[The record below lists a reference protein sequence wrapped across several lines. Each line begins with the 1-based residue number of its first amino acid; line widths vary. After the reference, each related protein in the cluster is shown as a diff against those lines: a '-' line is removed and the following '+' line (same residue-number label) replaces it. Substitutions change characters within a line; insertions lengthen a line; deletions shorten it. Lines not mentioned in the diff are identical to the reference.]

1 MVSVNLYSILLK
13 MARNKSLSSSLRKA
27 DVNKTVNRAIS
38 NKIVQK
44 KSEANENY
52 KMSREVR
59 PSRNDFSSTAKVNR
73 NLSNSYYSRYQKNMD
88 DVKKLEWQYRV
99 TNKKTLSKSLWS
111 VASNKWMKKSNV
123 TVQKRK

>member
-88 DVKKLEWQYRV
+88 DVKKLELQYRV